1 MSLAHIHPM
10 LVHFPIVLWLLAVAC
25 QCLVVLRGESFERRR
40 SWQQASLWLL
50 ALGTLGGAVAAG
62 FGDVAMDIAKEK
74 GFPTAP
80 IEAHEGLAM
89 TTLTLFGVLTLV
101 QAVIYWRRITLNRVL
116 SWVVPIAGLV
126 GIALMLM
133 TAEHGGELVYEI
145 GVNVAAVQP

>member
-1 MSLAHIHPM
+1 MELAHIHPM

-50 ALGTLGGAVAAG
+50 VLGTLGGIVAAG
-62 FGDVAMDIAKEK
+62 FGDAAMDIAKEK

-80 IEAHEGLAM
+80 IEEHESLAM

-101 QAVIYWRRITLNRVL
+101 QAVIYWRRIALNRAL
-116 SWVVPIAGLV
+116 SWVLPVAGLV
-126 GIALMLM
+126 GVALLLM
-133 TAEHGGELVYEI
+133 TAWHGGELVYEI
-145 GVNVAAVQP
+145 GVNVAAVHP